1 MNLRDFRIGWRL
13 LAGEPGYSAAVILS
27 LAVGFASCFLLLGFV
42 RYSFSYDRDVPQA
55 ERVFLLKM
63 RNNHTERPSWTESVP
78 LAFLEPAR
86 ASGMTDGVTAVVPL
100 PVGMKADGPPQT
112 VQLAAVHAD
121 FPAMFGVR
129 ALAGDLRQALGRPDT
144 LALTTS
150 SASRLFGRADAVG
163 RVVHI
168 GGKPY
173 TVAALVADRP
183 SNSTQAYEAL
193 AGIDTGA
200 WDAAERKVLMASWGY
215 INGAKI
221 YARLKPGVGADA
233 LQRHLQR
240 AADDSPF
247 RRGQSVEFEQK
258 LDGRKMRDMA
268 LGALPAMY
276 FDADTANTP
285 NSGPHGD
292 LRGMLGLTA
301 VALLILALAAINYAN
316 LATVRALRRQREI
329 AVRKVLG
336 ADGKRV
342 LSQFLAESLL
352 VAMTA
357 TALGLLLAWVL
368 LPMFADLVDR
378 RLDGL
383 FTPAALLTT
392 LALGAAIGLLSGAY
406 PAWVA
411 LRVRPPRALAGRG
424 NAETSGALWL
434 RRALT
439 VLQFSTAM
447 GLVAVTLA
455 VAWQTRYASRASP
468 GFDPSR
474 LLVLELPADSS
485 NPTVRG
491 LREAL
496 KHLPGVD
503 GVATSLDPVG
513 RQFAGAHIKVTLKN
527 GRWSGVSIR
536 TVSANFFDVHAL
548 RPVAGRL
555 FSDKADKDDG
565 GFESVVLNA
574 RAARALGF
582 ADPADA
588 VGQILSTDESDGDGK
603 VTATIVGIAPELRYD
618 SLRDTPR
625 SYLYF
630 TSEQNSTLTVR
641 ARGDMGRL
649 EGAAHALAA
658 RYFPND
664 VVPIRQA
671 RGYFAQ
677 NYGDDLRLAKLLG
690 LASAIA
696 VMIAGFG
703 VYVLS
708 AYNVRRL
715 GRQIVLR
722 KLFGAGRRDI
732 ARLVGREVLVL
743 VAISAAIGLPLAAL
757 VIQRYLA
764 SFIEHAPIGGWTL
777 LAGLLAALLVTLVST
792 LRGTIAATGMSPALV
807 LRD

>member
-42 RYSFSYDRDVPQA
+42 RYSFSYDHDVPQA
-55 ERVFLLKM
+55 ERVCMIKM
-63 RNNHTERPSWTESVP
+63 RNNTFEQPVWTESVP

-86 ASGMTDGVTAVVPL
+86 TSGMTDAVTAVVPL
-100 PVGMKADGPPQT
+100 PVGMKTSGVPQSI
-112 VQLAAVHAD
+112 QLAAVHAD
-121 FPAMFGVR
+121 FPEMFGVR
-129 ALAGDLRQALGRPDT
+129 ALAGDLRQALSRPDT

-150 SASRLFGRADAVG
+150 SATRLFGGANPVG
-163 RVVHI
+163 RLVHI

-183 SNSTQAYEAL
+183 SNSTLSYDAL
-193 AGIDTGA
+193 AGMNTGA
-200 WDAAERKVLMASWGY
+200 WDDAERKVLMASWGY
-215 INGAKI
+215 INGARI
-221 YARLKPGVGADA
+221 YVRLKPGVDADA
-233 LQRHLQR
+233 LRRHLQQ
-240 AADDSPF
+240 ATDNSPF
-247 RRGQSVEFEQK
+247 RREQAAELADK
-258 LDGRKMRDMA
+258 LGERKVRDMA

-292 LRGMLGLTA
+292 LRAMLGLTA

-336 ADGKRV
+336 ADGTRV
-342 LSQFLAESLL
+342 LGQFLAESLL

-357 TALGLLLAWVL
+357 TALGLVLAWVL
-368 LPMFADLVDR
+368 LPLFADLVDR
-378 RLDGL
+378 RLDGM
-383 FTPAALLTT
+383 FTPAALLLN
-392 LALGAAIGLLSGAY
+392 LALGAVIGLLAGAY

-411 LRVRPPRALAGRG
+411 LRVRPPQALAGRG

-455 VAWQTRYASRASP
+455 VAWQTRYASQASP
-468 GFDPSR
+468 GFDPSP
-474 LLVLELPADSS
+474 LLVLELPADTS
-485 NPTVRG
+485 NPAARG

-513 RQFAGAHIKVTLKN
+513 RQFAGAYIKVSLKT
-527 GRWSGVSIR
+527 GRWSSLSIR
-536 TVSANFFDVHAL
+536 SVSADFFDVHAL
-548 RPVAGRL
+548 RPIAGRL
-555 FSDKADKDDG
+555 FSDKIDKDEG
-565 GFESVVLNA
+565 GFESVLLNA

-588 VGQILSTDESDGDGK
+588 IGQLLTTDSGDGM
-603 VTATIVGIAPELRYD
+603 VTATIVGIAPDLRYD
-618 SLRDTPR
+618 SLRDTPK

-630 TSEQNSTLTVR
+630 TSQQNSTLTVR
-641 ARGDMGRL
+641 ARGDMGQL
-649 EGAAHALAA
+649 ESAARALAA

-671 RGYFAQ
+671 RSYFAQ

-743 VAISAAIGLPLAAL
+743 VAISAGIGLPLAAL
-757 VIQRYLA
+757 VIQRYLSTFA
-764 SFIEHAPIGGWTL
+764 EHAPIGGWTL
-777 LAGLLAALLVTLVST
+777 LAGLLAAVVVTLVST
-792 LRGTIAATGMSPALV
+792 FRGTIAAAGISPALV
-807 LRD
+807 LRN

>member
-55 ERVFLLKM
+55 DWVFLVKM
-63 RNNHTERPSWTESVP
+63 RNNHFEQPTWTESVP

-86 ASGMTDGVTAVVPL
+86 TSGMTDGVTAVVPL
-100 PVGMKADGPPQT
+100 PVGMKTDAPPQSI
-112 VQLAAVHAD
+112 QLAAVHAD

-129 ALAGDLRQALGRPDT
+129 ALAGDLRQALSRPDT

-150 SASRLFGRADAVG
+150 SATRLFGGAEAVG

-183 SNSTQAYEAL
+183 SNSTLSYGAL
-193 AGIDTGA
+193 AGMDTGA
-200 WDAAERKVLMASWGY
+200 WDEAERKELMASWGY
-215 INGAKI
+215 VNGAKI
-221 YARLKPGVGADA
+221 YVRLKPGVDADA
-233 LQRHLQR
+233 LRRHLQQ

-247 RRGQSVEFEQK
+247 RRGQIVEFQQT
-258 LDGRKMRDMA
+258 LGGRKMREMA
-268 LGALPAMY
+268 LGALPGMY

-285 NSGPHGD
+285 FSGPHGD

-342 LSQFLAESLL
+342 LGQFLAESLL

-357 TALGLLLAWVL
+357 TALGLVLAWVL
-368 LPMFADLVDR
+368 LPVFADLVDR

-383 FTPAALLTT
+383 FTPAALLLN
-392 LALGAAIGLLSGAY
+392 LALGAAIGLLAGAY

-411 LRVRPPRALAGRG
+411 LRVRPPQALAGRG
-424 NAETSGALWL
+424 GDETFGALWL
-434 RRALT
+434 RRVLT

-455 VAWQTRYASRASP
+455 VAWQTRYASQASP
-468 GFDPSR
+468 GFDPSP
-474 LLVLELPADSS
+474 LLVLELPADTSS
-485 NPTVRG
+485 AAARG

-503 GVATSLDPVG
+503 GVATSLDPIG
-513 RQFAGAHIKVTLKN
+513 RPFAGAHIKVTLKN
-527 GRWSGVSIR
+527 GRWTGLSIR
-536 TVSANFFDVHAL
+536 AISADFFDVHAL

-555 FSDKADKDDG
+555 FSDKTEKDEG
-565 GFESVVLNA
+565 GFESVLLNA

-582 ADPADA
+582 AEPGDA
-588 VGQILSTDESDGDGK
+588 VGQILTTDSADGM
-603 VTATIVGIAPELRYD
+603 VTATIVGIAPDLRYD
-618 SLRDTPR
+618 SLRDTPK

-630 TSEQNSTLTVR
+630 TSQQNSTLTVR
-641 ARGDMGRL
+641 AHGDMGKL
-649 EGAAHALAA
+649 ESAAHALAA
-658 RYFPND
+658 QYFAND
-664 VVPIRQA
+664 VVPVRQA
-671 RGYFAQ
+671 RSYFAQ

-764 SFIEHAPIGGWTL
+764 SFVERAPIGGWTL
-777 LAGLLAALLVTLVST
+777 LAGLVAALVVTLVST
-792 LRGTIAATGMSPALV
+792 LRCTIAATGMSPALV

>member
-13 LAGEPGYSAAVILS
+13 LVGEPGYSAAVILS

-42 RYSFSYDRDVPQA
+42 RYSFSYDRDVPQGD
-55 ERVFLLKM
+55 RIFLVKM
-63 RNNHTERPSWTESVP
+63 RNNTFEHPTWTESVP

-100 PVGMKADGPPQT
+100 PVGMKTNALPQSI
-112 VQLAAVHAD
+112 QLAAVHAD

-129 ALAGDLRQALGRPDT
+129 ALAGDLRQALSRPDT

-150 SASRLFGRADAVG
+150 SATRLFGRADVIG
-163 RVVHI
+163 RMVHI

-173 TVAALVADRP
+173 TVAAVVADRP
-183 SNSTQAYEAL
+183 SNSTLSYGAL
-193 AGIDTGA
+193 AGMDTGV
-200 WDAAERKVLMASWGY
+200 WDSAERKVLISSWGY

-221 YARLKPGVGADA
+221 YVRLKPGVGAEA
-233 LQRHLQR
+233 LRRHLQQ
-240 AADDSPF
+240 ATDDSPF
-247 RRGQSVEFEQK
+247 SREQAAELGEK
-258 LDGRKMRDMA
+258 PGGRKLRDMA
-268 LGALPAMY
+268 LGALPDMY
-276 FDADTANTP
+276 FDGDTANTP

-292 LRGMLGLTA
+292 MRAMLGLTA

-336 ADGKRV
+336 ADRVRV
-342 LSQFLAESLL
+342 LGQFMAESLL

-357 TALGLLLAWVL
+357 TALGLLLAWVM
-368 LPMFADLVDR
+368 LPLFADLVDR

-383 FTPAALLTT
+383 FTPSALLVN

-411 LRVRPPRALAGRG
+411 LRVRPPQALAGRG
-424 NAETSGALWL
+424 GDETPGALWL
-434 RRALT
+434 RRVLT

-455 VAWQTRYASRASP
+455 VAWQTRHASLASP
-468 GFDPSR
+468 GFDPSP
-474 LLVLELPADSS
+474 LLVLELPADTS
-485 NPTVRG
+485 NPASHG

-503 GVATSLDPVG
+503 GVATSLDPIG
-513 RQFAGAHIKVTLKN
+513 RQFAGAYIKVTRKS
-527 GRWSGVSIR
+527 GRWSSLSIR
-536 TVSANFFDVHAL
+536 SISADFFDVHAL

-555 FSDKADKDDG
+555 FSDKTDKDEG
-565 GFESVVLNA
+565 GFQSVLLNA

-588 VGQILSTDESDGDGK
+588 VGQILTTDDDGK
-603 VTATIVGIAPELRYD
+603 VAATIVGIAPDLRYD
-618 SLRDTPR
+618 SLRDTPK

-630 TSEQNSTLTVR
+630 TSQQNSTLTVR
-641 ARGDMGRL
+641 ARGDLGQL
-649 EGAAHALAA
+649 EGSAHALAG

-671 RGYFAQ
+671 RSYFAL

-732 ARLVGREVLVL
+732 ARLVGSEVLIL
-743 VAISAAIGLPLAAL
+743 LAISAAIGLPVAAL

-764 SFIEHAPIGGWTL
+764 SFIEHAPIGIWTL
-777 LAGLLAALLVTLVST
+777 LAGLLAALVVTVVST

>member
-13 LAGEPGYSAAVILS
+13 LVGEPGYSAAVVLG

-42 RYSFSYDRDVPQA
+42 PYSFSYDRDVPQGD
-55 ERVFLLKM
+55 RIFLVKM
-63 RNNHTERPSWTESVP
+63 RNNTFQQPTWTESVP

-100 PVGMKADGPPQT
+100 PVGMKTNALPQSI
-112 VQLAAVHAD
+112 QLAAVHAD

-129 ALAGDLRQALGRPDT
+129 ALAGDLRQALSRPDT

-150 SASRLFGRADAVG
+150 SATRLFGGADAVG
-163 RVVHI
+163 RMVHI

-173 TVAALVADRP
+173 TVAAVVADRP
-183 SNSTQAYEAL
+183 SNSTLSYGAL
-193 AGIDTGA
+193 AGMDTGA
-200 WDAAERKVLMASWGY
+200 WDSAERKVLMSSWGY

-221 YARLKPGVGADA
+221 YVRLKPGVGAEA
-233 LQRHLQR
+233 LRRHLQR
-240 AADDSPF
+240 ATDDSPYT
-247 RRGQSVEFEQK
+247 REQAAELEEK
-258 LDGRKMRDMA
+258 TVGRKVRDMA
-268 LGALPAMY
+268 LGALPDMY

-285 NSGPHGD
+285 NSDPHGD
-292 LRGMLGLTA
+292 MRAMLGLTA

-336 ADGKRV
+336 ADGMRV
-342 LSQFLAESLL
+342 LRQFLAESLL

-357 TALGLLLAWVL
+357 TALGLLLAWVM
-368 LPMFADLVDR
+368 LPLFADLVDR

-383 FTPAALLTT
+383 FTPITLLVN

-411 LRVRPPRALAGRG
+411 LRVRPPQALAGRG
-424 NAETSGALWL
+424 GDETSGALWL
-434 RRALT
+434 RRVLT

-455 VAWQTRYASRASP
+455 VAWQTHHASQASP
-468 GFDPSR
+468 GFDPSP
-474 LLVLELPADSS
+474 LLVLELPADTS
-485 NPTVRG
+485 NPAARG

-503 GVATSLDPVG
+503 GVATSLDPIG
-513 RQFAGAHIKVTLKN
+513 RQFAGANIKVTRKS
-527 GRWSGVSIR
+527 GRWSSLSIR
-536 TVSANFFDVHAL
+536 SISADFFDVHAL

-555 FSDKADKDDG
+555 FSDKTDKDEG
-565 GFESVVLNA
+565 GFQSVLLNA

-588 VGQILSTDESDGDGK
+588 VGQLLTTDSGDGK
-603 VTATIVGIAPELRYD
+603 VTATIVGIAPDLRYD
-618 SLRDTPR
+618 SLRDTPK

-630 TSEQNSTLTVR
+630 TSQQNSTLTLR
-641 ARGDMGRL
+641 ARGDLGQR

-664 VVPIRQA
+664 VVAIRQA
-671 RGYFAQ
+671 RSYFAL

-708 AYNVRRL
+708 TYNVRRL

-732 ARLVGREVLVL
+732 ARLVGREALIL
-743 VAISAAIGLPLAAL
+743 VAISAAIGLPVATL

-764 SFIEHAPIGGWTL
+764 SFIERAPIGGWTL
-777 LAGLLAALLVTLVST
+777 LAGILTALLVTLVST
-792 LRGTIAATGMSPALV
+792 LRGTLAAVRMSPAMA

>member
-13 LAGEPGYSAAVILS
+13 LVGEPGYSAAVVLS

-42 RYSFSYDRDVPQA
+42 RYAFSYDRDVPQGD
-55 ERVFLLKM
+55 RIFLVKM
-63 RNNHTERPSWTESVP
+63 RNNTFQQPTWTESVP

-100 PVGMKADGPPQT
+100 PVGMKTNALPQSI
-112 VQLAAVHAD
+112 QLAAVHAD

-129 ALAGDLRQALGRPDT
+129 ALAGDLRQALSRPDT

-150 SASRLFGRADAVG
+150 SATRLFGGADAVG
-163 RVVHI
+163 RMVHI

-173 TVAALVADRP
+173 TVAAVVADRP
-183 SNSTQAYEAL
+183 SNSTLSYGAL
-193 AGIDTGA
+193 AGMDTGA
-200 WDAAERKVLMASWGY
+200 WDSAERKVLMSSWGY

-221 YARLKPGVGADA
+221 YVRLKPGVGAEA
-233 LQRHLQR
+233 LRRHLQQ
-240 AADDSPF
+240 ASDDSPY
-247 RRGQSVEFEQK
+247 RREQAAGLEEK
-258 LDGRKMRDMA
+258 PGSRKVRDMA
-268 LGALPAMY
+268 LVALPDMY

-292 LRGMLGLTA
+292 MRAMLGLTA

-336 ADGKRV
+336 ADGMRV
-342 LSQFLAESLL
+342 LGQFLAESLL

-357 TALGLLLAWVL
+357 TTLGLLLAWVM
-368 LPMFADLVDR
+368 LPLFADLVDR

-383 FTPAALLTT
+383 FTPITLLAN
-392 LALGAAIGLLSGAY
+392 LALGATIGLLSGAY

-411 LRVRPPRALAGRG
+411 LRVRPPQALAGRG
-424 NAETSGALWL
+424 GDETSGALWL
-434 RRALT
+434 RRVLT

-455 VAWQTRYASRASP
+455 VAWQTRHASQANP
-468 GFDPSR
+468 GFDPSP
-474 LLVLELPADSS
+474 LLVLELPADTS
-485 NPTVRG
+485 NPAARG

-503 GVATSLDPVG
+503 GVATSLDPIG
-513 RQFAGAHIKVTLKN
+513 RQFAGANINVTRKS
-527 GRWSGVSIR
+527 GRWSSLSIR
-536 TVSANFFDVHAL
+536 SVSADFFEVHAL

-555 FSDKADKDDG
+555 FSDKTDKDEG
-565 GFESVVLNA
+565 GFQSVLLNA

-588 VGQILSTDESDGDGK
+588 VGQILTTDSNDGK
-603 VTATIVGIAPELRYD
+603 VTATIVGIAPDLRYD
-618 SLRDTPR
+618 SLRDTPK

-630 TSEQNSTLTVR
+630 TSQQNSTLTVR
-641 ARGDMGRL
+641 AWGDLGQL
-649 EGAAHALAA
+649 EGAAHVLAA
-658 RYFPND
+658 RHFPND
-664 VVPIRQA
+664 VVAIRQA
-671 RGYFAQ
+671 RSYFAL

-708 AYNVRRL
+708 TYNVRRL

-732 ARLVGREVLVL
+732 ARLVGREALIL
-743 VAISAAIGLPLAAL
+743 VAISAAIGLPVATL

-764 SFIEHAPIGGWTL
+764 SFLDRAPIGGWTL
-777 LAGLLAALLVTLVST
+777 LAAILTALLVTMVST
-792 LRGTIAATGMSPALV
+792 LRGTLAAVRMSPAAV
-807 LRD
+807 LRG

>member
-13 LAGEPGYSAAVILS
+13 LAAEPGYSAAVIVS

-42 RYSFSYDRDVPQA
+42 RYSFSYDREVPRA
-55 ERVFLLKM
+55 DRIFLVKM
-63 RNNHTERPSWTESVP
+63 LNNHFEQASWTESVP

-86 ASGMTDGVTAVVPL
+86 ASGMTDGVSAVVPL
-100 PVGMKADGPPQT
+100 PVGMKTNSSPQSIE
-112 VQLAAVHAD
+112 LAAVHAD

-129 ALAGDLRQALGRPDT
+129 ALAGDLRQALSRPDT
-144 LALTTS
+144 LALT
-150 SASRLFGRADAVG
+150 SASATRLFGGAGAVG
-163 RVVHI
+163 QVVRI

-173 TVAALVADRP
+173 TVAALVADPP
-183 SNSTQAYEAL
+183 SNSTLRYGAL
-193 AGIDTGA
+193 AGINTGA
-200 WDAAERKVLMASWGY
+200 WDEAERKVLMPSWGY

-221 YARLKPGVGADA
+221 YVRLKPGVDANA
-233 LQRHLQR
+233 LQRHLQQ

-247 RRGQSVEFEQK
+247 RRGQTVEFEQK
-258 LDGRKMRDMA
+258 LGGRKMREIA
-268 LGALPAMY
+268 LGALPSMY

-285 NSGPHGD
+285 FSGPHGD
-292 LRGMLGLTA
+292 LRGVLGLTA

-342 LSQFLAESLL
+342 LAQFMAESLL

-357 TALGLLLAWVL
+357 TALGLVLAWVL
-368 LPMFADLVDR
+368 LPLFADLVDR

-383 FTPAALLTT
+383 FTPAALLLN
-392 LALGAAIGLLSGAY
+392 LALGAAIGLLAGAY

-411 LRVRPPRALAGRG
+411 LRVRPPQALAGRG
-424 NAETSGALWL
+424 SAETPGALWL
-434 RRALT
+434 RRVLT

-455 VAWQTRYASRASP
+455 VAWQTRYASHASA
-468 GFDPSR
+468 GFDPTP
-474 LLVLELPADSS
+474 LLVLELPVDSA
-485 NPTVRG
+485 NPASRG

-496 KHLPGVD
+496 KHLSGVE
-503 GVATSLDPVG
+503 GVATSLDPIG
-513 RQFAGAHIKVTLKN
+513 RPFAGAHIKVTLKN
-527 GRWSGVSIR
+527 GRWTGLSIR
-536 TVSANFFDVHAL
+536 AVSANFFDVHAL

-555 FSDKADKDDG
+555 LSEKTEQDEG
-565 GFESVVLNA
+565 GFESVLLNA
-574 RAARALGF
+574 RAARALGY
-582 ADPADA
+582 AEPADA
-588 VGQILSTDESDGDGK
+588 VGQILTTDSGDGM
-603 VTATIVGIAPELRYD
+603 VTATIVGIAPDLRYD
-618 SLRDTPR
+618 SLRDTPK

-630 TSEQNSTLTVR
+630 TSQQNTTLTVR
-641 ARGDMGRL
+641 GRGDMARL
-649 EGAAHALAA
+649 ENDAQALAA

-664 VVPIRQA
+664 VVPVRQA
-671 RGYFAQ
+671 RSYFAQ

-764 SFIEHAPIGGWTL
+764 SFTERAPIGGWTL
-777 LAGLLAALLVTLVST
+777 LAGLLAAVVVTLVST
-792 LRGTIAATGMSPALV
+792 LRGTIAASGMSPALV